1 MTVHPQHGSRGG
13 TWDSKGK
20 TGSEVVLTVRG
31 CEEGILYQAGTLIST
46 GPSVRE
52 ALMQREG

>member
-1 MTVHPQHGSRGG
+1 MAVHPQYGSRGG
-13 TWDSKGK
+13 NWDSKGK
-20 TGSEVVLTVRG
+20 TGSEAVLRVGG
-31 CEEGILYQAGTLIST
+31 CEEGILYQAGTT